1 MFTCKED
8 SKTNM
13 AEQTTRQQLYDRI
26 KAAFSKDAFILEEMK
41 RLGFWDNSPTP
52 TVSENLIQK
61 EAKLQKELNELVEK
75 QQQYNSREA
84 MLKEM
89 RAAKF
94 KASKEKIA
102 ATKLR
107 NEQKKQEKSQK
118 WAETQAK
125 QVIYLGKNVSQG
137 LNNTVSDLALL
148 QKHHLPHFADISTLA
163 SSMGLTLAQLRFLSF
178 DRNISTVCHYNY
190 FSIPKK
196 SGGKRLISAPKK
208 LLKTAQTWILE
219 NILYKVPTQEA
230 VHGFVPKHSIKTNAV
245 PHLNKA
251 VVINLD
257 LKDFF
262 PSIGYKRVKGLF
274 MKLGYAEQL
283 ATLFALLCTQTE
295 VEKLNVDGQIF
306 YAQKGERVLPQ
317 GSPASPAITTLI
329 AYKMDLRLQGLA
341 KKYDFTYTRYAD
353 DLTFSAD
360 YADEKKIAALL
371 AYTKQV
377 IENEDFT
384 LHPDKTKIMRSGS
397 QKKVTGI
404 VVNEKANIDR
414 NTLRKFRA
422 LLHQIGQTGWENKQ
436 WGNSPNVVNSVL
448 GFANFVAM
456 VDAQKG
462 KILKEQIATLLT
474 KYPISEIKQTS
485 IQEISKQKNNLQVDD
500 NQAIESQKEN
510 KKEDNKEHNKD
521 WWDIFES

>member
-1 MFTCKED
+1 MFTCKQD
-8 SKTNM
+8 SDKNM

-118 WAETQAK
+118 WAETQEK
-125 QVIYLGKNVSQG
+125 QIIYLGKSVSQG
-137 LNNTVSDLALL
+137 LNNTVSDLVLL
-148 QKHHLPHFADISTLA
+148 QKHNLPHFADIATLA
-163 SSMGLTLAQLRFLSF
+163 SNMGLTLAQLRFLAF

-196 SGGKRLISAPKK
+196 SGGKRLISAPKT

-219 NILYKVPTQEA
+219 NILYKVPTQEV

-274 MKLGYAEQL
+274 MKMGYAEQF

-360 YADEKKIAALL
+360 HADEKKIGALL

-377 IENEDFT
+377 VENEDFI
-384 LHPDKTKIMRSGS
+384 LHPDKTKIMRKGS

-404 VVNEKANIDR
+404 VVNEKASVDR
-414 NTLRKFRA
+414 STLRKFRA
-422 LLHQIGQTGWENKQ
+422 LLHQAGQTGWENKQ
-436 WGNSPNVVNSVL
+436 WGNSQNVVNSVL

-462 KILKEQIATLLT
+462 KGLKEQIATLLK
-474 KYPISEIKQTS
+474 KYPISDIKQTATKTGQ
-485 IQEISKQKNNLQVDD
+485 QENELQVAD
-500 NQAIESQKEN
+500 NQIVSNPKETQKEN
-510 KKEDNKEHNKD
+510 SKENNKD